1 MKIGINLLTLTQERF
16 GGVEQYIKN
25 LIAYLADSG
34 ENLTLFLFLSKKMKN
49 IFPPHEKIQ
58 IRTVKD
64 PAQIHECIRQCQL
77 DLWFC
82 PVHKSYIPNIRVPC
96 IVTIHD
102 VLHTAYPD
110 FVQGGRE
117 ENNRYYHQFA
127 PSFNKVITVS
137 AFSRNA
143 IANQLSIPKEKIHA
157 IHPSAPAIFDKVPA
171 DVIRKKVKQKYQL
184 PETYAIYPSSFNP
197 HKNHQNLLKAILIL
211 REKYKTFLP
220 LVLTGYADKKSGIY
234 RSVLRFIKEHSLENH
249 IRVLGYIKPDEMPSL
264 YWNSSFLV
272 FPSLYEGFGIPLVE
286 ALKAQR
292 PIVCSNRGSIPEI
305 AGDAALYFNPESPEE
320 MALIM
325 KEMLNPLIRERLRE
339 EGRLRSQQF
348 SWKKTAE
355 ETLHVFRSVI
365 KKR

>member
-1 MKIGINLLTLTQERF
+1 MRIGINLLTLTQERF

-25 LIAYLADSG
+25 LIAHLADSG
-34 ENLTLFLFLSKKMKN
+34 ENLTLFLFLSTNIKN
-49 IFPPHEKIQ
+49 IFPYHEKIQ
-58 IRTVKD
+58 IRMLKD
-64 PAQIHECIRQCQL
+64 PAQIHESIRQCQL

-82 PVHKSYIPNIRVPC
+82 PMHSSYISDVRVPC

-102 VLHTAYPD
+102 VLHTAYPH
-110 FVQGGRE
+110 FVQGGLE
-117 ENNRYYHQFA
+117 ENNRYYHRFA
-127 PSFNKVITVS
+127 PSFRKVITVS

-157 IHPSAPAIFDKVPA
+157 IHLSAPAIFDKAPA

-184 PETYAIYPSSFNP
+184 PDTYAIYPSSFNP

-211 REKYKTFLP
+211 REKHNTALP
-220 LVLTGYADKKSGIY
+220 LILTGYANKRNRIY
-234 RSVLRFIKEHSLENH
+234 QSVLRFIEEHSLENQV
-249 IRVLGYIKPDEMPSL
+249 RVLGYVKPDEMPSL

-292 PIVCSNRGSIPEI
+292 PIACSNKGSIPEV
-305 AGDAALYFNPESPEE
+305 AGDAALYFNPERPEE
-320 MALIM
+320 MALRM
-325 KEMLNPLIRERLRE
+325 KEMLNPLTRKKLWE
-339 EGRLRSQQF
+339 EGKLRSQHF